1 MRQPVRHLAW
11 LFVLM
16 LGTVRPAQGA
26 PADQYIL
33 RTTPGTSVGEI
44 LARYP
49 LELRDVLDDDHD
61 HGVFLVQASDALP
74 AALVEGEVQAD
85 AAVLGFEALQDVRL
99 PEALPSA
106 TLQQSTSAILDAL
119 ADTSLVGFY
128 DASALTS
135 YVNQPAAALVRLP
148 DVRPVATG
156 SGAVVAI
163 IDTGVDPGHP
173 LLSQRLVPGY
183 NFVLDVPGFT
193 SELLDLDP
201 STSTLLDT
209 TPAGLGTGAALNQ
222 STSAIL
228 DQCPLCLLDPTTLP
242 AAFGHGTMVA
252 GIVHLVAPEAS
263 IMPLKAFRGDG
274 SSNTFDILQAIY
286 YAVEHGAKVI
296 NMSFSVS
303 GYSEE
308 LLRAVEFATDHGVIC
323 VASAGND
330 GKENP
335 LIYPA
340 AASPNV
346 MAVAASNDFDVRSW
360 FSNYGQDLIHVAAP
374 GEGII
379 TTFPGGRYAAAWG
392 TSFSAP
398 FVTGAAALLVQVD
411 PGMNQYR
418 AADDLSHAARLTD
431 ELGHGRLDLY
441 EGVVKRHDD

>member
-1 MRQPVRHLAW
+1 MRQPVRRLAW

-16 LGTVRPAQGA
+16 LGTVRPAPGA

-44 LARYP
+44 LARHP

-61 HGVFLVQASDALP
+61 HGVFLVQASDRLP
-74 AALVEGEVQAD
+74 AALVEGEVEAD

-128 DASALTS
+128 DASARTS

-163 IDTGVDPGHP
+163 IDTGIDPSHP
-173 LLSQRLVPGY
+173 LLSPRVVPGY
-183 NFVLDVPGFT
+183 DFVRDIPGPA
-193 SELLDLDP
+193 SELLDLDQSP
-201 STSTLLDT
+201 SALLDAN
-209 TPAGLGTGAALNQ
+209 PSGLDTSAAVNQ

-228 DQCPLCLLDPTTLP
+228 DQSPSFLQDRTTLP
-242 AAFGHGTMVA
+242 ATFGHGTMVA

-263 IMPLKAFRGDG
+263 IMPLKAFRATGV
-274 SSNTFDILQAIY
+274 SNTFDIIRAIY

-296 NMSFSVS
+296 NMSFSLA
-303 GYSEE
+303 GYSAE
-308 LLRAVEFATDHGVIC
+308 LLRALEFATDSGVIC

-330 GKENP
+330 GKREP

-340 AASPNV
+340 SSPNV

-411 PGMNQYR
+411 PGTNQYR
-418 AADDLSHAARLTD
+418 AADDLSHAARLTE

>member
-1 MRQPVRHLAW
+1 MRQQVRRLAW

-16 LGTVRPAQGA
+16 LGSVPPAPGA
-26 PADQYIL
+26 PADRYIL

-74 AALVEGEVQAD
+74 AALVEGEVEAD

-128 DASALTS
+128 DASARTS

-163 IDTGVDPGHP
+163 IDTGIDPSHP

-183 NFVLDVPGFT
+183 DFVRDIPGSA
-193 SELLDLDP
+193 SEMPDLDP
-201 STSTLLDT
+201 SPSALPDANPSGLDT
-209 TPAGLGTGAALNQ
+209 SAAVNQ

-228 DQCPLCLLDPTTLP
+228 DQSPSLLPDTTTLH
-242 AAFGHGTMVA
+242 ATFGHGTMVA

-263 IMPLKAFRGDG
+263 IMPLKAFRANGV
-274 SSNTFDILQAIY
+274 SNTFDIIRAIY

-296 NMSFSVS
+296 NMSFSLA
-303 GYSEE
+303 GYSGE
-308 LLRAVEFATDHGVIC
+308 LLRALEFATDSGVIC

-330 GKENP
+330 GKREP

-340 AASPNV
+340 SAPNV

-379 TTFPGGRYAAAWG
+379 TTFPGSRYAAAWG

-411 PGMNQYR
+411 PGTNQYR